1 MHTLDHDLARRVFDE
16 CLRQL
21 SLDEVPLKT
30 GGDRARLTEKL
41 AGLITPAGNDP
52 DAVLSVFLRDVAPAI
67 IACDTPR
74 FLAFVSCV
82 PSKTSVLIDV
92 LATCFGLHAISW
104 LEAAGPVAA
113 ENQALRV
120 LADAA
125 GLPAR
130 AGGCFVSGGSGG
142 NLSALLVARD
152 TGLRRRGRH
161 VARPRVAVTA
171 DTHSSVGKALH
182 VLGMDPL
189 LVPTPEN
196 RLTAPALRAALAADP
211 DRDDV
216 LAVVATA
223 GTTNAGLV
231 DDLSGA
237 ADVAREH
244 GLWLHVD
251 AAYGGAGILAPS
263 VRDLFAGVERAD
275 SLVIDPHKWLF
286 SPFDCA
292 ALLYR
297 DPATAKAVHTQR
309 ASYLDAIHDDDGWN
323 PSDYAYHLTRRARGL
338 PLWFGLAIHGTDGY
352 RDAVEN
358 TLTMAR
364 YAADRVTATEGL
376 TLVCEPEL
384 SVVLFR
390 RDGWGW
396 DDYES
401 WSARLLDEQ
410 IAFVLPTSWQGEPV
424 ARLCFV
430 HPETTKQLVDEV
442 IATIDPAHTAH

>member
-1 MHTLDHDLARRVFDE
+1 MGRRATAALGE
-16 CLRQL
+16 
-21 SLDEVPLKT
+21 
-30 GGDRARLTEKL
+30 RLTGTHQQAASPDRRRRRRPAL
-41 AGLITPAGNDP
+41 AG
-52 DAVLSVFLRDVAPAI
+52 
-67 IACDTPR
+67 
-74 FLAFVSCV
+74 
-82 PSKTSVLIDV
+82 
-92 LATCFGLHAISW
+92 
-104 LEAAGPVAA
+104 
-113 ENQALRV
+113 
-120 LADAA
+120 
-125 GLPAR
+125 
-130 AGGCFVSGGSGG
+130 
-142 NLSALLVARD
+142 
-152 TGLRRRGRH
+152 
-161 VARPRVAVTA
+161 
-171 DTHSSVGKALH
+171 
-182 VLGMDPL
+182 
-189 LVPTPEN
+189 
-196 RLTAPALRAALAADP
+196 DP

-216 LAVVATA
+216 VAVVATA

-231 DDLSGA
+231 DDLAGT
-237 ADVAREH
+237 ADVAHEH

-309 ASYLDAIHDDDGWN
+309 ASYLDAIHDDDAWN

-338 PLWFGLAIHGTDGY
+338 PLWFGLAVHGTDGY

-401 WSARLLDEQ
+401 WSASLLDEQ